1 MCGFGGLHS
10 EHPFFIQ
17 LLGWGYGG
25 ISELGMSPLRV
36 PCGFAPYG
44 CFPCGLFSSPLPFL
58 LFGNGEGSFFLFE
71 HQFATGRVALRRL
84 DVEDKNFVIASGEGG
99 ELHLLCSAGA
109 EREEAFAKGRED
121 AARRD
126 AFCAADADDAGF
138 SGVNGE
144 GSVGGGESAD
154 FRNDGG
160 VALREV
166 FTDFVDNGG
175 GVALPADTDAR
186 GGACGGEGDFL
197 VASRQRA
204 EADPFAIRCLGA
216 DEGVLRGGAGSLE
229 EDDAGGWV
237 GIVEMVGQAVAR
249 GRVGGGDARVA
260 CLVGQAEE
268 GVARG
273 IGSGVLELG
282 SVGGLVDF
290 YVVEAQPLGGVG
302 RGDKEAY
309 VLRGVV
315 RAAEV
320 AIGHFAGI
328 FDDLR
333 ERHAEVGLRGA
344 FHAERFPDFAIEGGL
359 YAANGHVVAV
369 HCSHADSDVANG
381 DGS

>member
-1 MCGFGGLHS
+1 M
-10 EHPFFIQ
+10 
-17 LLGWGYGG
+17 GYFRARYVPPCPVWLRP
-25 ISELGMSPLRV
+25 IRVFSLRV
-36 PCGFAPYG
+36 VF
-44 CFPCGLFSSPLPFL
+44 LPLPFL
-58 LFGNGEGSFFLFE
+58 FWGNGRGRFFLFE

-84 DVEDKNFVIASGEGG
+84 DVEDENFVIASGEGG
-99 ELHLLCSAGA
+99 ELHLQCTAGA
-109 EREEAFAKGRED
+109 EREETFAKGRKD

-126 AFCAADADDAGF
+126 AFCAADADETGF
-138 SGVNGE
+138 RGVNGE
-144 GSVGGGESAD
+144 GSVGGGDTAD

-160 VALREV
+160 IALREV

-175 GVALPADTDAR
+175 GVALPADADAR
-186 GGACGGEGDFL
+186 GGACGGEGEFL
-197 VASRQRA
+197 IATRQRA

-229 EDDAGGWV
+229 DDDAGGWA

-249 GRVGGGDARVA
+249 RRVGGGDTRVA
-260 CLVGQAEE
+260 GLVGQAEE

-290 YVVEAQPLGGVG
+290 NVVEAQPLGGVG

-309 VLRGVV
+309 VLRSVV

-344 FHAERFPDFAIEGGL
+344 FHAERFPGFAIERGL
-359 YAANGHVVAV
+359 YATNGHVIAV
-369 HCSHADSDVANG
+369 HCSHTDSDVANG

>member
-1 MCGFGGLHS
+1 MRVFPSSVCPPCPVRLRSVRAF
-10 EHPFFIQ
+10 
-17 LLGWGYGG
+17 
-25 ISELGMSPLRV
+25 PLRV
-36 PCGFAPYG
+36 VF
-44 CFPCGLFSSPLPFL
+44 LPLRF
-58 LFGNGEGSFFLFE
+58 FFWGTGGGVFFLFE
-71 HQFATGRVALRRL
+71 HQFATGCVALCRL
-84 DVEDKNFVIASGEGG
+84 DVEDENFLIASGEGG
-99 ELHLLCSAGA
+99 ELHLLCATRT

-138 SGVNGE
+138 RGVNGE

-160 VALREV
+160 GALREV

-204 EADPFAIRCLGA
+204 EADPFAIRCRGA
-216 DEGVLRGGAGSLE
+216 DEGVLRGGARSLE
-229 EDDAGGWV
+229 DDDAGGWA

-249 GRVGGGDARVA
+249 RRVGGGDARVA
-260 CLVGQAEE
+260 GLVGQAEE

-290 YVVEAQPLGGVG
+290 NVVEAQPLGGVG

-328 FDDLR
+328 FDDLG

-344 FHAERFPDFAIEGGL
+344 FHAERFPGFAIEGGL

>member
-1 MCGFGGLHS
+1 
-10 EHPFFIQ
+10 
-17 LLGWGYGG
+17 
-25 ISELGMSPLRV
+25 MSPCLVRLRPV
-36 PCGFAPYG
+36 RVFFLRGVF
-44 CFPCGLFSSPLPFL
+44 LPLPFL
-58 LFGNGEGSFFLFE
+58 FWGNRRGRFFLFE

-84 DVEDKNFVIASGEGG
+84 DVEDENFLIASGEGG
-99 ELHLLCSAGA
+99 ELHLLCTAGA
-109 EREEAFAKGRED
+109 EREETFAKRRKD

-126 AFCAADADDAGF
+126 AFCAADADEACF

-144 GSVGGGESAD
+144 RSVGGGDAAD

-166 FTDFVDNGG
+166 FTDFVDDGG
-175 GVALPADTDAR
+175 GVALPADADAR

-197 VASRQRA
+197 VATRQCA

-216 DEGVLRGGAGSLE
+216 DDGILRGGTGSLE
-229 EDDAGGWV
+229 EDDAGGWA
-237 GIVEMVGQAVAR
+237 GIVEMVGEAVAR

-260 CLVGQAEE
+260 SLVGQAEE

-273 IGSGVLELG
+273 IGSRVLELG

-309 VLRGVV
+309 VLRSVV

-344 FHAERFPDFAIEGGL
+344 FHAERFPGFAIERGL

-369 HCSHADSDVANG
+369 HCSHTDSDVANG

>member
-1 MCGFGGLHS
+1 MDFIQNTPFSFNYWGGVIGAFPSSVCPRASCGFT
-10 EHPFFIQ
+10 
-17 LLGWGYGG
+17 
-25 ISELGMSPLRV
+25 
-36 PCGFAPYG
+36 PYG
-44 CFPCGLFSSPLPFL
+44 CFSCGSFSSPSSVPFW
-58 LFGNGEGSFFLFE
+58 GNGRGGFFLFE

-84 DVEDKNFVIASGEGG
+84 DVEDENFLIASGEGG
-99 ELHLLCSAGA
+99 ELHLLCATRT

-138 SGVNGE
+138 RGVNGE

-166 FTDFVDNGG
+166 FTNFIDNGG
-175 GVALPADTDAR
+175 GVALPADADAR
-186 GGACGGEGDFL
+186 GGACGGEGEFL

-204 EADPFAIRCLGA
+204 EADPFAIRCRGA
-216 DEGVLRGGAGSLE
+216 DDGVLRGGAGSLE
-229 EDDAGGWV
+229 DDDAGGRA

-260 CLVGQAEE
+260 SLVGQAEE

-290 YVVEAQPLGGVG
+290 NVVEAQPLGGVG

-328 FDDLR
+328 LDDLG
-333 ERHAEVGLRGA
+333 ERHAEIGLRGA
-344 FHAERFPDFAIEGGL
+344 FHAERFPGFAIEGSL